1 MLFTFY
7 IQNISI
13 LLTYCISNTIKMLI
27 IRQCKI
33 LIKIYIFDLPVEG
46 RGGRLAEPPASL
58 RTGIAINPPI
68 HSQRS

>member
-1 MLFTFY
+1 
-7 IQNISI
+7 
-13 LLTYCISNTIKMLI
+13 MLI
-27 IRQCKI
+27 IRKCKI
-33 LIKIYIFDLPVEG
+33 LIKIYIFDLPTEE

>member
-7 IQNISI
+7 IQNMSI
-13 LLTYCISNTIKMLI
+13 LLTVNILYFKYHQNAYYP
-27 IRQCKI
+27 KI
-33 LIKIYIFDLPVEG
+33 LIKIYIFDLPAEG